1 MDLSLF
7 HFLRPEWL
15 LVIPV
20 WLLISWLLVRKA
32 TPQRLWEN
40 ICDSKLIPFV
50 VTHADH
56 NHRGR
61 WLLTLLSLWG
71 IVISL
76 ALAGPT
82 WKQRPVPVWQPQVP
96 LVVLFDVSQS
106 MDASDLKPNRLKR
119 ARYKLQDL
127 FKARQGSP
135 VALVA
140 FSSHP
145 FVLVPLSNDSDT
157 LNHLAGSLA
166 TDLVPVQGS
175 RIDRALEKAGEMI
188 HNTGFPKGDVLLITD
203 EQRSSEQ
210 AIKAAASLADEGIH
224 LSVLAVG
231 SQSGAPIPS
240 ANGFIRDASGN
251 MILTHPNEDFLK
263 ELARLGKGHY
273 VRLSSD
279 DSDIKTLVEGFYRP
293 DMNTT
298 AKSEQHIS
306 QWYEYGPWLIPP
318 LLLLTA
324 LGFRRGLLF
333 MLPLLVLPM
342 PRANAFEW
350 NDLWKNPD
358 QQGYQAFEQ
367 GQYGQASEHF
377 HDPRWRSSALYK
389 AGDYKAALKAQGT
402 PETADDW
409 YNRGNMLARSG
420 NITQALQAYDKAL
433 ELNPDH
439 ADARYNKSL
448 LEKQQQQQQR
458 QQNQKPDQNQDQ
470 GKNQDNNQQGKNQK
484 QGSQG
489 KQPQNDN
496 SKGQNSKQEADQ
508 NNSTEQNQANN
519 KNRPENNA
527 SNTDERNNKS
537 GQSKQAD
544 QERQKGQSE
553 EQKQANTEQQQM
565 QSEEHK
571 ITPEASTSEDQ
582 GQETQD
588 KAAATQDNKTRQQA
602 ADEAWLRQIPNDP
615 ASLMQRMFQYEA
627 LKHHYSSEKET
638 W

>member
-15 LVIPV
+15 LIIPA
-20 WLLISWLLVRKA
+20 WLLISWLLVRTGA
-32 TPQRLWEN
+32 PQRLWEN
-40 ICDSKLIPFV
+40 ICDSRLIPFV
-50 VTHADH
+50 VTHADRQH
-56 NHRGR
+56 HRY

-82 WKQRPVPVWQPQVP
+82 WKQKPVPVWQPQLP

-106 MDASDLKPNRLKR
+106 MDATDLKPNRLKR

-127 FKARQGSP
+127 FRARQGSP

-203 EQRSSEQ
+203 EQRSSQQ
-210 AIKAAASLADEGIH
+210 AIKAASSLADEGIH

-231 SQSGAPIPS
+231 SKSGAPIPS
-240 ANGFIRDASGN
+240 ANGFVRDTSGN
-251 MILTHPNEDFLK
+251 MVLTHPNEDFLK
-263 ELARLGKGHY
+263 ELARLGKGRY
-273 VRLSSD
+273 AQLSSD
-279 DSDIKTLVEGFYRP
+279 DSDIQSLIAGFYRP

-298 AKSEQHIS
+298 AKSEQHIT

-333 MLPLLVLPM
+333 MLPLLVLPI

-350 NDLWKNPD
+350 NDLWKSPD

-377 HDPRWRSSALYK
+377 HDSRWRSSALYK
-389 AGDYKAALKAQGT
+389 AGDYNEALKAQGT

-420 NITQALQAYDKAL
+420 NIAKALEAYNKAL
-433 ELNPDH
+433 ELNPEH
-439 ADARYNKSL
+439 EDARYNKSL
-448 LEKQQQQQQR
+448 LEKQQQQQ
-458 QQNQKPDQNQDQ
+458 NQKPNQNQGQ
-470 GKNQDNNQQGKNQK
+470 GKNQDKNQQGKDQK

-489 KQPQNDN
+489 NQSQNKDN
-496 SKGQNSKQEADQ
+496 KSQESKQENKQKNTA
-508 NNSTEQNQANN
+508 SQNQANN
-519 KNRPENNA
+519 KDKSGDNA
-527 SNTDERNNKS
+527 SNTDKKNNES
-537 GQSKQAD
+537 GQSEQAD
-544 QERQKGQSE
+544 QQKKQNQADRQDQS
-553 EQKQANTEQQQM
+553 QTDQQQM
-565 QSEEHK
+565 PPEENK
-571 ITPEASTSEDQ
+571 QKPRDSSP
-582 GQETQD
+582 GD
-588 KAAATQDNKTRQQA
+588 KGEQTQDNALASQDDKMRQQA

-627 LKHHYSSEKET
+627 LKHHYRSEKET